1 MLCMYVALEQ
11 DLKHLLKNVHISFR
25 ENISFLL
32 FFFLSGIVTGLYKS
46 F

>member
-32 FFFLSGIVTGLYKS
+32 FFFS
-46 F
+46 FWDCYRII